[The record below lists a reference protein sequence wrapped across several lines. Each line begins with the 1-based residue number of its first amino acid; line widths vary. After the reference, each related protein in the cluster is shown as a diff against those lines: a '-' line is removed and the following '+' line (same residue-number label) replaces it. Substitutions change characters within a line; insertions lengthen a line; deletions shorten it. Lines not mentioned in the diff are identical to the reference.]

1 MRTKD
6 VIIFSV
12 CILLSA
18 IIFGIFFYNSRIT
31 QNTIRVTGYATKR
44 FDSDVVKW
52 TMVISR
58 PAGLND
64 MKTGYQLIRQ
74 DVETLTNELKK
85 NGINDSE
92 ITIQPVSS
100 QQQYNRDGLVSGY
113 TIRQTLYIISNNL
126 NTIEKLARNPD
137 FIYNKGIILESSYM
151 EYNYSKISV
160 LKKELLAEATKDAKS
175 RALEIANSSGS
186 KLGKMI
192 SARQGVFQITEPNS
206 TEVSDYGV
214 YSTATKTKDITV
226 TLTVSFVIK

>member
-1 MRTKD
+1 
-6 VIIFSV
+6 
-12 CILLSA
+12 
-18 IIFGIFFYNSRIT
+18 
-31 QNTIRVTGYATKR
+31 VTGYATKR

-58 PAGLND
+58 PVGLND
-64 MKTGYQLIRQ
+64 MKTGYQSIRQ
-74 DVETLTNELKK
+74 DVEILTNELKK
-85 NGINDSE
+85 NGIIDNE

-113 TIRQTLYIISNNL
+113 TIRQTLFIISNNL

-151 EYNYSKISV
+151 EYNYSKISD
-160 LKKELLAEATKDAKS
+160 LKKALLAEATKDAKS

-226 TLTVSFVIK
+226 TLTVTFVIK